1 MHEAYAGRYASINQ
15 SINHY
20 RCNGHLQTYIYWW
33 KESLNI
39 DDDESPISTI
49 TLNSLNQKNPRYMTL
64 KSQVLALDRHE
75 NVAGLN
81 WLMEAFLDINFS
93 IILTYITFIRIMV
106 FLYFFKK
113 SSYKL
118 FLQHVNSL
126 IFSLQQNNSIF

>member
-1 MHEAYAGRYASINQ
+1 MIINPQ
-15 SINHY
+15 YQQNEQLHWTPWT
-20 RCNGHLQTYIYWW
+20 Q
-33 KESLNI
+33 KK
-39 DDDESPISTI
+39 
-49 TLNSLNQKNPRYMTL
+49 TLYMTL

-113 SSYKL
+113 SSYKF

-126 IFSLQQNNSIF
+126 IFSLHQKKNQFFKFPSMKTINKSLDTYYH